1 MENGQKKHI
10 LLVTTGGTIASAP
23 GEQGLAPAVSGQG
36 LLRMMEPMAGS
47 YRITVR
53 EILHLDS
60 SNIQPEEWRII
71 ARSVYEARGQ
81 YDGIVITHGTDTMA
95 YTASVLSFMLEGID
109 LPVVVTGSQLPL
121 AHPLSDALDNL
132 RCALAMAASGRPGV
146 FVAFNRKIILGTRA
160 VKVRTMGFD
169 AFESVNCPPLGRVD
183 SQGLILEERLLP
195 PAGHGCRLHERL
207 CVDTFLLKLTPGLN
221 PEIFDMLLTMRYRGI
236 VIEAFGA
243 GGLHYIHRDLVSR
256 LRRVTQAG
264 IAVVA
269 CSQCLYERSDFSLYE
284 TGQRALKEGIIPGY
298 DMTTEAAVTKLMWA
312 LGQTDDLEEVRAIFA
327 RSYAGEITT
336 EARP

>member
-36 LLRMMEPMAGS
+36 LLRMMEPVAGS

-71 ARSVYEARGQ
+71 ARIVYEARSQ

-169 AFESVNCPPLGRVD
+169 AFESVNCPPLGRID

>member
-36 LLRMMEPMAGS
+36 LLRMMEPVAGS